1 MLFSGVIRSGF
12 VALLI
17 VLGSSSML
25 EASKRIVVDLSQQ
38 IAIAYQ
44 DGRVLFYGRI
54 SSGKPGRETPTGSYH
69 VREKDV
75 DHVSNLWPQPNGG
88 ARMPY
93 MLRITRDGVA
103 MHLGNTPDY
112 PASHGCV
119 RMQDGFAQRMFAW
132 AEKWT
137 RVDIIGKAPE
147 HSPAVHLPAYAR
159 SMKVLRRSIGGGNRG
174 PMAAMSTN
182 PKDHQII
189 KTPLILTPDAQER
202 TARRTPPPV
211 RKRLRPLDIFSPNP
225 KAHRSKPVQKR
236 KAAAKR
242 KKRPKS
248 KRLPRHRNPLKAIS

>member
-1 MLFSGVIRSGF
+1 
-12 VALLI
+12 
-17 VLGSSSML
+17 ML

-44 DGRVLFYGRI
+44 DGKILFYGRI

-159 SMKVLRRSIGGGNRG
+159 SVNVLRRSIGGGNRG
-174 PMAAMSTN
+174 PMTAMSSN
-182 PKDHQII
+182 PKDHQAIQ
-189 KTPLILTPDAQER
+189 TPLVITPDVVGNTVR
-202 TARRTPPPV
+202 H
-211 RKRLRPLDIFSPNP
+211 RKRLHPLDIFSPNP
-225 KAHRSKPVQKR
+225 KAHRSEPVLKR